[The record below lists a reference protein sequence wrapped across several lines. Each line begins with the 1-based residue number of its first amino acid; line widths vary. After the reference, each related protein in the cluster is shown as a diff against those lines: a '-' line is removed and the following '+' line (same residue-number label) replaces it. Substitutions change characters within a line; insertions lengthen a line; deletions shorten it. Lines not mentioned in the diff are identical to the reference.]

1 MSFLV
6 PVFSFRRG
14 GDASRLGEILET
26 GDLEGGPAA
35 NPGRRPK
42 SRDALRLRV
51 QHRRRKR
58 TVVVIIVV
66 VFVVVVV
73 RVIRALVVIRVIRS
87 PGRRDPPAILAAIL
101 GKSIRLGG
109 FRRGDGGD
117 GGFHLGGF
125 RGSLRL
131 LPSSAFVFLLSVS
144 QRQIQRLHHHHV
156 LDVQI
161 PRGDE
166 RLPRGGIVQEVRGNV
181 VLDPPE
187 VLRIQRV
194 LGSRVS
200 VPSTRARRATFATTR
215 RLARLRA
222 FVLHLATFLV
232 EEKFAPGERRRRP
245 TGTTM
250 TRVRRAD
257 VRRRRESSA
266 FASVEGM
273 GAPCLRLGAP
283 SRRDARK
290 GRGRRGGGPPPPTAT
305 KRLGVSSLGGHRG
318 VFFLPSDGNGDGGGG
333 SGGRGG
339 G

>member
-6 PVFSFRRG
+6 PVFAFRRG
-14 GDASRLGEILET
+14 GDASRLGEILEV
-26 GDLEGGPAA
+26 GNLEGGPAA
-35 NPGRRPK
+35 DSGRRPK

-58 TVVVIIVV
+58 TGVVIIVV

-87 PGRRDPPAILAAIL
+87 PGRRDPPASLPAIL

-222 FVLHLATFLV
+222 FVLHLAIFLV
-232 EEKFAPGERRRRP
+232 E
-245 TGTTM
+245 
-250 TRVRRAD
+250 
-257 VRRRRESSA
+257 
-266 FASVEGM
+266 
-273 GAPCLRLGAP
+273 
-283 SRRDARK
+283 
-290 GRGRRGGGPPPPTAT
+290 
-305 KRLGVSSLGGHRG
+305 
-318 VFFLPSDGNGDGGGG
+318 
-333 SGGRGG
+333 
-339 G
+339 